1 MSKTRAMLKTL
12 MIALAGLGLSAA
24 VSAQEV
30 VEGQHY
36 ELLESP
42 VKTQVDDGQI
52 EVTEVFWFGCPHC
65 YRLQTPVNEWYE
77 TLEDDVSVEHM
88 PATMGG
94 DWNTHATA
102 FYAAES
108 LGIEEELHADFFNAI
123 HQDKQSLTE
132 PDEIAAFFADYGV
145 SEEEAKQAL
154 TAFSVRSEV
163 NEANNRL
170 REMKLMGV
178 PALVIDGRYV
188 VTPSSAGSLENMP
201 KIADALVE
209 KVRAERAE

>member
-1 MSKTRAMLKTL
+1 MFKTL
-12 MIALAGLGLSAA
+12 MVAMAGLGLSAA
-24 VSAQEV
+24 VSAQEL

-36 ELLESP
+36 QLLETP
-42 VKTQVDDGQI
+42 VETYVEDGQI

-65 YRLQTPVNEWYE
+65 YRLQEPVNDWYE

-108 LGIEEELHADFFNAI
+108 LGIREELHADFFNAI
-123 HQDKQSLTE
+123 HEDGRALTE
-132 PDEIAAFFADYGV
+132 ADEIATFFADYGV

-154 TAFSVRSEV
+154 TAFNVRSEV
-163 NEANNRL
+163 NKANSRM
-170 REMKLMGV
+170 REMRLMGV
-178 PALVIDGRYV
+178 PALVIDGRYL
-188 VTPSSAGSLENMP
+188 VTPSTAGSLDNMP
-201 KIADALVE
+201 QIASALIE
-209 KVRAERAE
+209 QVRAERTE

>member
-1 MSKTRAMLKTL
+1 MFKTL
-12 MIALAGLGLSAA
+12 IVAMAGLGLSAA
-24 VSAQEV
+24 VSAQDL
-30 VEGQHY
+30 VEGQQY

-42 VKTQVDDGQI
+42 VETHVEDGQI

-65 YRLQTPVNEWYE
+65 YRLQTPVSEWYE
-77 TLEDDVSVEHM
+77 TLEDDVSVVHM

-123 HQDKQSLTE
+123 HQEKQSLTE
-132 PDEIAAFFADYGV
+132 TDEIAAFFANYGV
-145 SEEEAKQAL
+145 SEEEVKQAL
-154 TAFSVRSEV
+154 TDFSVRSEV
-163 NEANNRL
+163 NEANKRM

-209 KVRAERAE
+209 QVRTERAE

>member
-1 MSKTRAMLKTL
+1 MFKTL
-12 MIALAGLGLSAA
+12 MVAVAGLGLSAA
-24 VSAQEV
+24 VSAQEL

-36 ELLESP
+36 ELLDSP
-42 VKTQVDDGQI
+42 VDTHVEEGQI

-65 YRLQTPVNEWYE
+65 YRLQEPINAWYE
-77 TLEDDVSVEHM
+77 TLENDVSVEHM

-108 LGIEEELHADFFNAI
+108 LGIENDLHADFFNAI
-123 HQDKQSLTE
+123 HQEGRSLTE
-132 PDEIAAFFADYGV
+132 TDDIAAFFADYGV

-163 NEANNRL
+163 NKANSRM
-170 REMKLMGV
+170 REMRLMGV

-188 VTPSSAGSLENMP
+188 VTPSTAGSLDNMP
-201 KIADALVE
+201 QIAQALVE
-209 KVRAERAE
+209 QVRAERLE